1 MRQIGGRKR
10 CRGRGL
16 VLLLVMALVLTGCR
30 FRFPGS
36 TDPLV
41 KIGLVA
47 PFEGRLGARG
57 YEVLFAVRLAVRQ
70 WNKAGGAGGYRV
82 ELVALDDSSDPSAVA
97 QQVRELAVDRDVL
110 GVVGHFAEETTLAAA
125 PEYAVQGLALVAP
138 GVGAEGITAA
148 GGVVRLGPSNRLLGC
163 EAARYAVETL
173 AAKRLAVLRGQD
185 DLADAFVTTVRQ
197 LGGTIVL
204 DESIAEG
211 GWVSRLADV
220 VPDMVFLSSG
230 AMEGGEVICLAWQA
244 GVEATFLGGPA
255 LGDRLLVQVG
265 GAAVGDTVYLAAAPA
280 GVDLADGEAFV
291 TDYQALAGYP
301 PGPRATLAYE
311 AANLLL
317 EAIARAAALS
327 PRRPSRA
334 MVWHQLLAGR
344 QHEGLLGTWS
354 FGSDGE
360 LASWPI
366 AIYRI
371 EAGSYPGR
379 RLR

>member
-1 MRQIGGRKR
+1 
-10 CRGRGL
+10 

-82 ELVALDDSSDPSAVA
+82 ELVALDDGRDPSAVA